1 MNEMIKVRTPAGYIR
16 INPNEFF
23 PAKSSDVRKLC
34 RALKEGGCAAPP
46 DAGYATLNILIELIE
61 RCREKLVKVEQ
72 CRKEYKQLYE
82 ASINFKSNSIYDDVY
97 YSKRALIVSYVL
109 QRIDR
114 DAKKLESNLDILEG
128 EYNGTD

>member
-1 MNEMIKVRTPAGYIR
+1 MDMIKVRTPAGYIR
-16 INPNEFF
+16 INPDEFF
-23 PAKSSDVRKLC
+23 PNTGSNVRKLVK
-34 RALKEGGCAAPP
+34 ALKGGARLTDPDEGLAALLQLQS
-46 DAGYATLNILIELIE
+46 A
-61 RCREKLVKVEQ
+61 CREKLVEVER

-82 ASINFKSNSIYDDVY
+82 ASINFKSTSIYDDVY

-128 EYNGTD
+128 ADDGTD

>member
-1 MNEMIKVRTPAGYIR
+1 MDMIKVRTPAGYIR
-16 INPNEFF
+16 INPDEFF
-23 PAKSSDVRKLC
+23 PNTSSNVRKLVK
-34 RALKEGGCAAPP
+34 ALKGGARLTRPDEGPAALLQLQN
-46 DAGYATLNILIELIE
+46 T
-61 RCREKLVKVEQ
+61 CREKLVDVER

-82 ASINFKSNSIYDDVY
+82 ASINFKSTSIYDDVY

-128 EYNGTD
+128 ADDGTD